1 MSDAK
6 LRDLQAFLVVAEEQ
20 NFTRAAARLGVSQSA
35 LSQTVRALE
44 ERMDMPLFL
53 RSTRKV
59 SLTEAGERLR
69 ALVGP
74 AMEEIRQGLAQISA
88 LRGRPAGTIRIS
100 ADEYAVRS
108 VLWPALPAFMASY
121 PDIQVEIATDYGLAD
136 IVGQR
141 YDAGV
146 RRGGLVSKDMIAVRI
161 GPDIPMVVVGAPA
174 YLERHARP
182 RHPQALIEHNCVNLR
197 LPAQGYFAWSFRK
210 GAKEHRI
217 KVDGQLV
224 LNSLLQI
231 VEAALAGV
239 GLVHVPEQLVRE
251 HLDAGRLLEVLR
263 EWRQTYEGYH
273 LYYPNRR
280 KSPALALLVEALRHA
295 P

>member
-1 MSDAK
+1 MMDDR
-6 LRDLQAFLVVAEEQ
+6 LRDLHAFLTVSEERS
-20 NFTRAAARLGVSQSA
+20 FTRAAARLGVSQSA
-35 LSQTVRALE
+35 LSQTIRTLE

-53 RSTRKV
+53 RTTRKV
-59 SLTEAGERLR
+59 SLTEAGERLH

-74 AMEEIRQGLAQISA
+74 AMEEIQQGLAQMSA
-88 LRGRPAGTIRIS
+88 LRSRPAGTVRIS
-100 ADEYAVRS
+100 ADEYAVHA
-108 VLWPALPAFMASY
+108 VLWPALPAFLARY
-121 PDIQVEIATDYGLAD
+121 PDIKVEITTDYGLAD

-161 GPDIPMVVVGAPA
+161 GPDIPMVAVASPA
-174 YLERHARP
+174 YFERHPRP
-182 RHPQALIEHNCVNLR
+182 KHPQDLVEHNCVNLR
-197 LPAQGYFAWSFRK
+197 LPAQGYFAWTFRK
-210 GAKEHRI
+210 GAKEQRI
-217 KVDGQLV
+217 RVDGQLV
-224 LNSLLQI
+224 VNSLPQV

-251 HLDAGRLLEVLR
+251 HLDTGRLVEVLR
-263 EWRQTYEGYH
+263 EWRQVYEGYH

-280 KSPALALLVEALRHA
+280 KSPALGLLVDALRYA